1 MNRIDKI
8 INYVSPETYIK
19 RAEAREKS
27 KVLEAASGAMVQLIE
42 PDRFTNSGYSNG
54 GASKSKSWAKKYKA
68 KSKSAKSDIE
78 KNRKTLRE
86 RSRDLSMNNPI
97 GSAALTT
104 NRTNCIGSGLIP
116 KPKIDYEF
124 LGITKEEA
132 KDLEKKIRKEFSIW
146 AESTLC
152 DNNDQNNFYEL
163 QQIVFM
169 DWLRNGEEFVILK
182 YDSKQYDYMPYQLRM
197 KLVEADRVCS
207 PGSLDASYYGV
218 DQEKNG
224 NTIMNGIEISPEG
237 KVEAYY
243 ISSTYPG
250 EYSVK
255 EKKWVRVEKRGKKT
269 GNPNIL
275 HIFNAERAEQYRGVP
290 FLAPVIEI
298 IKQMDRYTEA
308 EIMAAVVNAF
318 FAVFVTTKDD
328 EGVEEF
334 GGDGDYDEE
343 ITENLDEQ
351 EIKIG
356 SGTVHYLNTGE
367 SVQTVTANHPSSGFD
382 VFINSLLKQ
391 VGAALD
397 CAPEVLLKSFNKSFS
412 AAKGA
417 MNESW
422 KAFRMRRT
430 WFVNDFCQEIYNIW
444 FAEAVSKGRINAPG
458 FFNNISYRKA
468 YTNCTWNGPTQG
480 QLEPGKEVAAASQRV
495 KEGFST
501 REDECAALN
510 GSDYEDNIRTLENEN
525 KLLKQAQ
532 KVLESEE

>member
-1 MNRIDKI
+1 MNKLDKI
-8 INYVSPETYIK
+8 INYVAPKTYYR
-19 RAEAREKS
+19 RAEMRS
-27 KVLEAASGAMVQLIE
+27 KANLLETTATAADNLMLPE
-42 PDRFTNSGYSNG
+42 RLNSGYSNG
-54 GASKSKSWAKKYKA
+54 GASKKKSWAKRYNA
-68 KSKSAKSDIE
+68 RSKSAKSDIE

-97 GSAALTT
+97 GCAALTT

-132 KDLEKKIRKEFSIW
+132 KDLEKKIRKEFAIW

-169 DWLRNGEEFVILK
+169 DWLRNGEEFILLK
-182 YDSKQYDYMPYQLRM
+182 YSEELDYMPYQLRL
-197 KLVEADRVCS
+197 KLIEADRVCT
-207 PGSLDASYYGV
+207 PGSLNAEYYGY
-218 DQEKNG
+218 DEKQKNG
-224 NTIMNGIEISPEG
+224 NTIMNGIEISKEG

-243 ISSTYPG
+243 VSSTFPG
-250 EYSVK
+250 EYSP
-255 EKKWVRVEKRGKKT
+255 EKKEWVRIAKRGKRT

-275 HIFNAERAEQYRGVP
+275 HIFNADRAEQYRGVP
-290 FLAPVIEI
+290 FLAPVIEV

-308 EIMAAVVNAF
+308 EIMAAVVNAY
-318 FAVFVTTKDD
+318 FAVFVTTEDG
-328 EGVEEF
+328 ETPEEF
-334 GGDGDYDEE
+334 KGEEYEEEDEIE
-343 ITENLDEQ
+343 SSQEQ
-351 EIKIG
+351 EIEIG
-356 SGTVHYLNTGE
+356 SGTVHYLKTGE
-367 SVQTVTANHPSSGFD
+367 GVETVTANHPASGFD

-412 AAKGA
+412 ASKGA

-430 WFVNDFCQEIYNIW
+430 WFINDFCQEVYNMW

-458 FFNNISYRKA
+458 FFNNILIRKA

-480 QLEPGKEVAAASQRV
+480 QLEPGKEVAAAAQRV

-532 KVLESEE
+532 SVLESED

>member
-1 MNRIDKI
+1 MNKLDKI
-8 INYVSPETYIK
+8 INYVAPKTYYR
-19 RAEAREKS
+19 RAEMRS
-27 KVLEAASGAMVQLIE
+27 KANLLETTATAADNLMLPE
-42 PDRFTNSGYSNG
+42 RLNSGYSNG
-54 GASKSKSWAKKYKA
+54 GASKKKSWAKRYNA
-68 KSKSAKSDIE
+68 RSKSAKNDIE

-97 GSAALTT
+97 GCAALTT

-124 LGITKEEA
+124 LEITKEEA
-132 KDLEKKIRKEFSIW
+132 KDLEKKIRKEFAIW

-169 DWLRNGEEFVILK
+169 DWLRNGEEFILLK
-182 YDSKQYDYMPYQLRM
+182 YSEELDYMPYQLRL
-197 KLVEADRVCS
+197 KLIEADRVCT
-207 PGSLDASYYGV
+207 PGSLNAEYYGY
-218 DQEKNG
+218 DEKQKNG
-224 NTIMNGIEISPEG
+224 NTIMNGIEISKEG

-243 ISSTYPG
+243 VSSTFPG
-250 EYSVK
+250 EYSP
-255 EKKWVRVEKRGKKT
+255 EKKEWVRIAKRGKRT

-275 HIFNAERAEQYRGVP
+275 HIFNADRAEQYRGVP
-290 FLAPVIEI
+290 FLAPVIEV

-308 EIMAAVVNAF
+308 EIMAAVVNAY
-318 FAVFVTTKDD
+318 FAVFVTTEDG
-328 EGVEEF
+328 ETPEEF
-334 GGDGDYDEE
+334 KGEEYEEEDEIE
-343 ITENLDEQ
+343 SSQEQ
-351 EIKIG
+351 EIEIG
-356 SGTVHYLNTGE
+356 SGTVHYLKTGE
-367 SVQTVTANHPSSGFD
+367 GVETVAANHPASGFD

-412 AAKGA
+412 ASKGA

-430 WFVNDFCQEIYNIW
+430 WFINDFCQEVYNMW

-458 FFNNISYRKA
+458 FFNNILIRKA

-480 QLEPGKEVAAASQRV
+480 QLEPGKEVAAAAQRV

-532 KVLESEE
+532 SVLESED